1 MLRKVLGALAGIA
14 TAVLTV
20 MLMQWLSHII
30 YPLPDGLEVTNSGAM
45 SAHIAAAPVAALLLV
60 LAGYLIAT
68 FDGTF
73 VACLIGRAPPYIYA
87 LLIGVLMLA
96 GTASDLMREER
107 RRPLAEAIASLER
120 ALKFGP
126 PYGHAEDPEMSRKNI
141 EERLLEWHIELQ
153 EI

>member
-20 MLMQWLSHII
+20 MLMEWLGHII
-30 YPLPDGLEVTNSGAM
+30 YPLPDGLEITDSAAL
-45 SAHIAAAPVAALLLV
+45 SAHIAAAPLGALLLV

-87 LLIGVLMLA
+87 LLIAVLMLA
-96 GTASDLMREER
+96 GTASNLIII
-107 RRPLAEAIASLER
+107 PHPTWFSVSAVVGIIASAWRFLPVHPELCARIQR
-120 ALKFGP
+120 ALV
-126 PYGHAEDPEMSRKNI
+126 
-141 EERLLEWHIELQ
+141 ERQGE
-153 EI
+153 

>member
-96 GTASDLMREER
+96 GTASDLIMI
-107 RRPLAEAIASLER
+107 PHPTWFSIAAVAGIIASAWLAMKVATVTVMRVQKMNDDE
-120 ALKFGP
+120 
-126 PYGHAEDPEMSRKNI
+126 
-141 EERLLEWHIELQ
+141 
-153 EI
+153 